1 MSEDAEWCGQCFTD
15 LRRPPPPPPAP
26 PVAAEAAAAASDP
39 ETAVRPKG
47 DPFWPCSV
55 CGAHNPIVLEVCE
68 TCGTPFAA
76 VMRGVTKREV
86 DAQAALTRSL
96 VFPGAGHAMLGY
108 PIDGFARGVLFV
120 LSVGLAIFLPI
131 AAPHTAVM
139 LLAILLMLGLAIGVY
154 VLSAV
159 EIKELAA
166 RGRLMVPS
174 KFLLWVSVG
183 VMFLV
188 VGAIAL
194 SVATSTRR

>member
-1 MSEDAEWCGQCFTD
+1 VT
-15 LRRPPPPPPAP
+15 
-26 PVAAEAAAAASDP
+26 DP

-76 VMRGVTKREV
+76 VMRGVTKRDV
-86 DAQAALTRSL
+86 DARAALTRSL

-108 PIDGFARGVLFV
+108 PIDGFARGVLFI

-154 VLSAV
+154 VLSAM

-194 SVATSTRR
+194 SVATSTRRLYPRVWSTRKGPSGSTRRSMTSWT